1 MATLEITQTGHPS
14 LRSTARVVSEH
25 EIAAPSTQR
34 LVDDM
39 VETMRAASG
48 VGLAGPQVDMNLR
61 LFVAEAHPTERR
73 PNIAEL
79 ELLVVFNPLI
89 TVLDS
94 TWETDWEG
102 CLSIDHGAM
111 MGQVKRFQ
119 RIRIEGLDRYSQ
131 PLIRELASFHARIVQ
146 HETDHLDGIL
156 FFDRIY
162 ERLAPH
168 EQAVLTTR
176 ENFERFFSNS
186 SDKAEL
192 VIAEDGSGT

>member
-1 MATLEITQTGHPS
+1 MTALEIVQTGHPS
-14 LRSTARVVSEH
+14 LRCTAHEVSVL
-25 EIAAPSTQR
+25 EIATQAVQQ

-39 VETMRAASG
+39 VETMRTASG

-61 LFVAEAHPTERR
+61 LFVAEAHPSERR

-89 TVLDS
+89 TVVDS
-94 TWETDWEG
+94 TWVTDWEG

-119 RIRIEGLDRYSQ
+119 RIRIEGLDRYGH
-131 PLIRELASFHARIVQ
+131 PLIRELDDFHARIAQ

-162 ERLAPH
+162 ERLAPR

-176 ENFERFFSNS
+176 DNLEQFFGNS
-186 SDKAEL
+186 SEKAEL
-192 VIAEDGSGT
+192 AVSEDENGI